1 MIKCEI
7 EVNIGLKRVKA
18 SGATYYKTP
27 QKREIKKA
35 SMKRTPSLY
44 SGDIQLL
51 QKRSSLLDAGHP
63 KSETSSICSN
73 NLNSSFTEFTK
84 TYLHSNVNFIS
95 NKILEKPSNDLL

>member
-1 MIKCEI
+1 MKTSE
-7 EVNIGLKRVKA
+7 
-18 SGATYYKTP
+18 ATCYKTP
-27 QKREIKKA
+27 QKKEIQKS

-51 QKRSSLLDAGHP
+51 QKRSSFLDSGHP

-95 NKILEKPSNDLL
+95 NKILEKPSNVLL